1 MPLSLKQQTLRGTV
15 WSGVERFSVQGIQFL
30 ILILMARILTPADY
44 GMVGMLAIFL
54 AVSQSLV
61 DSGFTCALIQK
72 LDRSETDY
80 ATVFYFNIAVGAV
93 LYFALF
99 FAAPSI
105 ARFYDLPQL
114 TAVTRV
120 VSLTLFLNSLTVVP
134 RAILSV
140 RIDFRTQA
148 KASILASVASGAA
161 GVGTAYAGW
170 GVWAIVLYNVSN
182 VGINAALLWLFVRW
196 RPRRVFS
203 GASFRQLFGFGS
215 KLMVSGLIDTV
226 YKNSYTIVIGKRFA
240 AAELGFYTRAD
251 QFAQFPSSNLTGIL
265 QRVTF
270 PVLSTIQHEDDRL
283 RLFYRKFLC
292 LSAFVVFPM
301 MIGLAVLAGPVIAV
315 LLNETWMPASELLAI
330 LCLCCMWYPIHA
342 INLNLLQVK
351 GRSDL
356 FLRLEIIKKAVGVCI
371 LCITIP
377 LGVKAMC
384 WGSVVSSLLGL
395 GINTHYTG
403 KLIGVGFLKQM
414 RDLLPTLG
422 YVAVMGCAVYGI
434 AQCADSNPAKLC
446 LGTLGGAAV
455 YGLAAYLTG
464 SDDLKELWLLIRR
477 K

>member
-226 YKNSYTIVIGKRFA
+226 YKNIYTIVIGKRFA

-283 RLFYRKFLC
+283 RLFYRKFLR

-301 MIGLAVLAGPVIAV
+301 MIGLALLAGPVIAV